1 MNSEVTRLV
10 RQIRDEIVANYY
22 RMGLNASGRFDRET
36 EVVEYAGGVRI
47 ESPAYIRQM
56 EDGRA
61 AGSFPPV
68 SAIRQWIRDKNANA
82 GTDIPEEAA
91 YAIAY
96 VIGRDGIR
104 VPNRYNE
111 GGVASRI
118 LSPDTV
124 QRITAEVSRIVRAE
138 ILTILTR
145 KQ

>member
-1 MNSEVTRLV
+1 MNREVTQLV

-47 ESPAYIRQM
+47 ECPAYINQM
-56 EDGRA
+56 EDGRP
-61 AGSFPPV
+61 AGSSTPV
-68 SAIRQWIRDKNANA
+68 SVIRQWIRDKNANA

-96 VIGRDGIR
+96 VIKRDGIR
-104 VPNRYNE
+104 VPNEHNE

-118 LSPDTV
+118 LTPETV
-124 QRITAEVSRIVRAE
+124 QRITVEVSRIVRAE